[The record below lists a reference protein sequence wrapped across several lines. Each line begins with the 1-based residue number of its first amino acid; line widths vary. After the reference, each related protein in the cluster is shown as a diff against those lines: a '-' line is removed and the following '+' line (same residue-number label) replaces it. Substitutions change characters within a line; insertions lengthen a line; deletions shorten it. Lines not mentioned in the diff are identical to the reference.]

1 MDIRTEYGIIC
12 QREDEKELVK
22 RINKFLKNEYEYRK
36 MYKTNDDSI
45 SAFNYEYYYCQF
57 IKEKPEWY
65 FDLYPNEDLDNK
77 LKFDNQDAQW
87 ILYVGKLDVN
97 ENTEKQNEEVNL
109 FFEKLIE
116 AIGYKVLV
124 LHEYKDDY
132 EERIGND
139 FDEDE

>member
-1 MDIRTEYGIIC
+1 MDIRVEYGIIC

-22 RINKFLKNEYEYRK
+22 RINKFLEKEYEYKK
-36 MYKTNDDSI
+36 MYRRNDDSE
-45 SAFNYEYYYCQF
+45 SSFNYEYYYFQF

-65 FDLYPNEDLDNK
+65 FDLYPNEDSDSK
-77 LKFDNQDAQW
+77 LKFNNQDTQW
-87 ILYVGKLDVN
+87 ILYAGKLNVS
-97 ENTEKQNEEVNL
+97 ENTERQNEEVNL

-116 AIGYKVLV
+116 AIGYKVII
-124 LHEYKDDY
+124 LHEYKDDF